1 MKTNNEKKNSIKETN
16 FSSLTNCD
24 KAKKSEEEKEEYILG
39 NYTLGKNIGKGTFGK
54 VKLGIHKSTGEK
66 VIQNNKYIII

>member
-1 MKTNNEKKNSIKETN
+1 MNTNTEKNNSIKETN
-16 FSSLTNCD
+16 ISSLTIYD
-24 KAKKSEEEKEEYILG
+24 KAKKSQEEKEEYILG

-54 VKLGIHKSTGEK
+54 VKLGIHKLTGEK